1 MTQKP
6 GRVWLVRHGATE
18 WSESGKHTG
27 NTDVTLLESGEA
39 AARALAPLLAE
50 QSFALALSSPLI
62 RARRTAELAG
72 LHPEITDD
80 LREWDYGEYE
90 GRTTAEIRQ
99 DAPDWTIFSDGA
111 PNGELAGEV
120 AARVDRVIERAREA
134 ATSGQDV
141 VCVAHG
147 HVLRVLGVR
156 WVEMAPEDGRHFK
169 LGTAALCI
177 LGYEH
182 EHPAIELWN
191 DTSHVPD

>member
-1 MTQKP
+1 MSEKR

-27 NTDVTLLESGEA
+27 RTDVPLTEAGEA
-39 AARALAPLLAE
+39 AARALGSILAQ
-50 QSFALALSSPLI
+50 QSFALVLSSPMS

-80 LREWDYGEYE
+80 LHEWDYGDYE
-90 GRTTAEIRQ
+90 GRTTPEIR
-99 DAPDWTIFSDGA
+99 AEVPGWTIFADGA

-120 AARVDRVIERAREA
+120 AGRVDRVIERARNA
-134 ATSGQDV
+134 ASGGQDV
-141 VCVAHG
+141 ACVAHG
-147 HVLRVLGVR
+147 HLLRVFGAR
-156 WVEMAPEDGRHFK
+156 WVELAPEDGRHLK

-182 EHPAIELWN
+182 ENPVIERWN
-191 DTSHVPD
+191 DTSHVPG

>member
-6 GRVWLVRHGATE
+6 GRMWLVRHGATE

-27 NTDVTLLESGEA
+27 TTDVTLLESGEA

-80 LREWDYGEYE
+80 LREWDYGDYE

-134 ATSGQDV
+134 AKGGQDV

-156 WVEMAPEDGRHFK
+156 WVEMAPEDGCHFK

-191 DTSHVPD
+191 YTSHVPG